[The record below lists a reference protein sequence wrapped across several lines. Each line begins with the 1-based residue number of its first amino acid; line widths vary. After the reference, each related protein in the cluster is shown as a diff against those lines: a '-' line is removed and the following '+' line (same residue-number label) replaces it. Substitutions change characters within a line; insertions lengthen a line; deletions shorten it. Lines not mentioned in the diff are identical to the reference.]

1 MKYLVST
8 VLFILVF
15 VLPIG
20 SWFYLKTGLDFRK
33 EALTSLEV
41 KGNITDALKINR
53 NLLKGKT
60 SLIELK
66 SIDHKQRALLFD
78 QFKEAYTFQ
87 YLAPNNVGIL
97 DSNFIAPL
105 RYDVLDST
113 YGDVSFILVDTA
125 LNIRNSYV
133 VNEKADLERLVTEL
147 SILLPKK
154 APKDLKLKK

>member
-1 MKYLVST
+1 MKYLVSA

-33 EALTSLEV
+33 EALTSLES
-41 KGNITDALKINR
+41 KGKVHDALKINGDV
-53 NLLKGKT
+53 LKGKT
-60 SLIELK
+60 SLIEVNG
-66 SIDHKQRALLFD
+66 IDAEQRALLFD

-87 YLAPNNVGIL
+87 YLAPSNVGIV

-105 RYDVLDST
+105 RYDVLDSN
-113 YGDVSFILVDTA
+113 YKDVSFMLVDTA
-125 LNIRNSYV
+125 LNIRNSYTV
-133 VNEKADLERLVTEL
+133 REKADLERLVTEL

>member
-1 MKYLVST
+1 MKYLVSA

-33 EALTSLEV
+33 EALTSLES
-41 KGNITDALKINR
+41 KGKVHDALKING

-60 SLIELK
+60 SLIEVNG
-66 SIDHKQRALLFD
+66 IDAEQRALLFD

-87 YLAPNNVGIL
+87 YLALNNVGIV
-97 DSNFIAPL
+97 DSNFMAPL
-105 RYDVLDST
+105 RFDVLDGK
-113 YGDVSFILVDTA
+113 YKDVSFMLVDTA
-125 LNIRNSYV
+125 LNIRNSYTV
-133 VNEKADLERLVTEL
+133 REKADLERLVTEL